1 MIKGLKKENIVG
13 KVFYGEVVDNDD
25 PEQEGRCKVKVYG
38 VYESDD
44 PVYVKQADGTTKVS
58 GSKKVEIPAEDLP
71 WASPGSSK
79 VFGGGDDHGFG
90 DISIPKIGAIVRV
103 QFAEGDLY
111 NPEWYSIAYMNQA
124 VKDEIADSYL
134 NSHVILY
141 DVDEELKAFYTPSKG
156 FEIYLKKSHI
166 TINPDASI
174 TIEHADSQSII
185 ELVGADCNI
194 TTQANVNV
202 TAATKIECTTETAIF
217 NGTTKTQLGPLG
229 NYGAVGAEPLWAF
242 LKSLSAA
249 VDLKWP
255 PSPGVNSG
263 AAAAAEVASTSKNNK
278 VSVP

>member
-1 MIKGLKKENIVG
+1 MIKGLKKEQIIG

-25 PEQEGRCKVKVYG
+25 PEQEGRCKVKIFG
-38 VYESDD
+38 VYESDE
-44 PVYVKQADGTTKVS
+44 PIYAKQPDGTEKIS
-58 GSKKVEIPAEDLP
+58 GSKKVEIPIDDLP

-79 VFGGGDDHGFG
+79 VFGGGDDNGFG

-156 FEIYLKKSHI
+156 FEIYLKESHI

-174 TIEHADSQSII
+174 TIEHAGTDSII
-185 ELVGADCNI
+185 ELVGTTINI
-194 TTQANVNV
+194 TANSTINLTSNSLIKADSSEVAMNGNSV
-202 TAATKIECTTETAIF
+202 TK
-217 NGTTKTQLGPLG
+217 LGPAPT
-229 NYGAVGAEPLWAF
+229 YSAVLAEPLWVF
-242 LKSLSAA
+242 LKSLAAA
-249 VDLKWP
+249 VDSKLP
-255 PSPGVNSG
+255 ATPGVYAG
-263 AAAAAEVASTSKNNK
+263 QAAATETLSTSKNVK
-278 VSVP
+278 LSS